1 MNDTLR
7 CVVIT
12 VSSSR
17 AAGSGEEDRSGDL
30 VASRLAALP
39 ARVVGRTVV
48 ADDVAAIRNAVT
60 AAADAELIVLT
71 GGTGIADGDVTPEAV
86 RPLLERKIPGMVE
99 AMRSAGMASTPHAM
113 LSRQQAGL
121 VGHALLLA
129 LPGSARACG
138 ECLDAVWDAL
148 PHALELLAANP
159 ANTLRRTGNG

>member
-1 MNDTLR
+1 MSEIPR

-17 AAGSGEEDRSGDL
+17 AAGSGEDDRSGDL
-30 VASRLAALP
+30 VAGRLAALP

-48 ADDVAAIRNAVT
+48 ADDVAAIRDAVT

-86 RPLLERKIPGMVE
+86 RPLLWREIPGMVE
-99 AMRSAGMASTPHAM
+99 AMRSAGLASTPHAM
-113 LSRQQAGL
+113 LSRQQAGV

-138 ECLDAVWDAL
+138 ECLDAIWDAL
-148 PHALELLAANP
+148 PHALELLVANR
-159 ANTLRRTGNG
+159 ATTAHGADSG